1 MSRWRVN
8 NNKLLIKREE
18 RRKKGTRSRWKE
30 SGYATLGHNGRWIQ
44 DRHGRERQ

>member
-18 RRKKGTRSRWKE
+18 QRKKG
-30 SGYATLGHNGRWIQ
+30 
-44 DRHGRERQ
+44 REVDGKKAAMQP